1 MPLRIIS
8 SASVTR
14 IRREYITGR
23 CRDDVRDGTA
33 IFGNTRRRTVC
44 GHHSST
50 TRQALFAMDKD
61 HAAFLQSLLDEATCR
76 GQVYE
81 QVRVVNVLNWYA

>member
-1 MPLRIIS
+1 
-8 SASVTR
+8 
-14 IRREYITGR
+14 
-23 CRDDVRDGTA
+23 
-33 IFGNTRRRTVC
+33 
-44 GHHSST
+44 
-50 TRQALFAMDKD
+50 MDKD